1 VIMGHCTPQR
11 IGCFRKDHDWRAAE
25 VYTLW
30 EQITL
35 EKDAL
40 DIGSKEES

>member
-1 VIMGHCTPQR
+1 MGHRAPQR
-11 IGCFRKDHDWRAAE
+11 IGCFKKDHDWCAAE

-35 EKDAL
+35 EKVAL
-40 DIGSKEES
+40 DIGPKEKS